1 MVRGG
6 ALVGGGG
13 GVLLGVRNRAFHIQ
27 NNFLPKLDITI
38 LVYNMTFVQPGEQSH
53 QGKYIRNAITEAIF
67 AVNSC
72 Q

>member
-6 ALVGGGG
+6 ALVGGGA

-38 LVYNMTFVQPGEQSH
+38 LVYNMTFV
-53 QGKYIRNAITEAIF
+53 
-67 AVNSC
+67 
-72 Q
+72 